1 MLRADDL
8 EVRPYTL
15 IDLFEQMAEAGAS
28 DLHLCAGSPPVLR
41 VRGELTRIEL
51 PVLDSHELRE
61 LVYKITTLAQQQT
74 LEVER
79 ELDFSYALADKW
91 RFRVNVFFDRE
102 SVAAAVR
109 LVPAEI
115 PTLEQLEMPAI
126 LRELTL
132 RRRGLILV
140 TGPTGSG
147 KSTTLAAM
155 IDRINEERACHIVT
169 IEDPIEFIHAHK
181 RAVINQREVGADT
194 RSFARA
200 LRSALRQDPDVILVG
215 ELRDLD
221 SISIALTAA
230 ETGHLV
236 FATLHTRSAAGAIDR
251 IVDVFPAEQQAQVRV
266 QLSSSLQGIVAQ
278 ALLPTADGES
288 RHAAVEV
295 LIADDAVRNLIR
307 QAKLEQVHS
316 YMHTGG
322 RRGMHTL
329 EQDLARLVQDG
340 VVTLA
345 DALTNANDTA
355 QLRRLVERAPD
366 APAVPA
372 VA

>member
-1 MLRADDL
+1 MAAF
-8 EVRPYTL
+8 TL
-15 IDLFEQMAEAGAS
+15 IDLFEQMAAAGAS

-41 VRGELTRIEL
+41 VRGELER
-51 PVLDSHELRE
+51 LDIPPLTAEEMRD
-61 LVYKITTLAQQQT
+61 LVYRITTLDQQKE

-79 ELDFSYALADKW
+79 ELDFSYGLGNKW
-91 RFRVNVFFDRE
+91 RFRLNAFYDRD
-102 SVAAAVR
+102 SVACAVR
-109 LVPAEI
+109 LVPATI
-115 PTLEQLEMPAI
+115 PTLEDIRMPMI
-126 LRELTL
+126 VRELAF
-132 RRRGLILV
+132 RPRGLVLV

-155 IDRINEERACHIVT
+155 VDAINEERACHIVT
-169 IEDPIEFIHAHK
+169 VEDPIEFMHSHK
-181 RAVINQREVGADT
+181 RAVVNQREVGADT

-251 IVDVFPAEQQAQVRV
+251 IVDVFPHEQQAQVRV
-266 QLSSSLQGIVAQ
+266 QLGASLQGIIAQ
-278 ALLPTADGES
+278 ALLVTADGED
-288 RHAAVEV
+288 RRAAVEV
-295 LIADDAVRNLIR
+295 LVADDAVRNLIR
-307 QAKLEQVHS
+307 QAKMEQVHS

-329 EQDLARLVQDG
+329 EQALAKLVQDG
-340 VVTLA
+340 DVAVAEALA
-345 DALTNANDTA
+345 HANDPE
-355 QLRRLVERAPD
+355 QLRRLVARGNDTEAKVPVAP
-366 APAVPA
+366 VG
-372 VA
+372 

>member
-1 MLRADDL
+1 VGAT
-8 EVRPYTL
+8 TL
-15 IDLFEQMAEAGAS
+15 IDLFEEMAAAGAS

-41 VRGELTRIEL
+41 VRGELSPMDK
-51 PVLDSHELRE
+51 PVLDARDLRT
-61 LVYKITTLAQQQT
+61 LIYKITTQAQQQT

-79 ELDFSYALADKW
+79 ELDFSYAFAGKW
-91 RFRVNVFFDRE
+91 RFRINVFFDRDA
-102 SVAAAVR
+102 VAAAVR
-109 LVPAEI
+109 LVPAGV
-115 PTLEQLEMPAI
+115 PTFDELELPPI
-126 LRELTL
+126 LGELTL
-132 RRRGLILV
+132 RPRGLVLV

-155 IDRINEERACHIVT
+155 IDLINEERACHIVT
-169 IEDPIEFIHAHK
+169 VEDPIEFLHTHK
-181 RAVINQREVGADT
+181 RAVVNQREVGADT
-194 RSFARA
+194 KSFARA

-215 ELRDLD
+215 ELRDLE
-221 SISIALTAA
+221 SIAIALTAA

-278 ALLPTADGES
+278 ALLPTADGEG

-316 YMHTGG
+316 YMHTGS

-329 EQDLARLVQDG
+329 EQDLARLVKGG
-340 VVTLA
+340 VVTQRSALA
-345 DALTNANDTA
+345 NANDPE
-355 QLRRLVERAPD
+355 QLRRLLARTPD
-366 APAVPA
+366 ESAL

>member
-1 MLRADDL
+1 VAAA
-8 EVRPYTL
+8 YSL
-15 IDLFEQMAEAGAS
+15 IDLFERMAADGAS

-41 VRGELTRIEL
+41 IRGELKRLNAPAISADDMRT
-51 PVLDSHELRE
+51 
-61 LVYKITTLAQQQT
+61 LVYKITTQEQQKHF
-74 LEVER
+74 EIER
-79 ELDFSYALADKW
+79 ELDFSYALGDKW
-91 RFRVNVFFDRE
+91 RFRVNAFFDRDA
-102 SVAAAVR
+102 VAAAVR

-115 PTLEQLEMPAI
+115 PTLDELHMPAVV
-126 LRELTL
+126 RELAF
-132 RRRGLILV
+132 RPRGLVLV

-155 IDRINEERACHIVT
+155 IDAINEQRACHIVT
-169 IEDPIEFIHAHK
+169 VEDPIEFVHRHK
-181 RAVINQREVGADT
+181 LAVVNQREVGADT

-215 ELRDLD
+215 ELRDLE

-251 IVDVFPAEQQAQVRV
+251 IVDVFPAEQQSQVRV
-266 QLSSSLQGIVAQ
+266 QLSSSLQGIIAQ
-278 ALLPTADGES
+278 ALLPTSDGED
-288 RHAAVEV
+288 RRAAVEV

-322 RRGMHTL
+322 KRGMHTL
-329 EQDLARLVQDG
+329 EQALARLVQDG
-340 VVTLA
+340 DVSLD
-345 DALTNANDTA
+345 DAVANASQPD
-355 QLRRLVERAPD
+355 QLRRLVSRGASSGGVVH
-366 APAVPA
+366 AVK
-372 VA
+372 